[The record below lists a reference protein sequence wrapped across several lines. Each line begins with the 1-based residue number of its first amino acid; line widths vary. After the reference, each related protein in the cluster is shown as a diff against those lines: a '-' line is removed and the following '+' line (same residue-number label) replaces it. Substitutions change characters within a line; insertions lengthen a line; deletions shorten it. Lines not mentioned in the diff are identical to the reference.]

1 MGYSRPGFLE
11 ELTETIAKR
20 YGLGCNINTLLADI
34 DEGELSLDAR
44 GEHLSVS
51 EHEFD
56 WVPAF
61 KRTTNTLRTIVTNPK
76 IHLRVEKA
84 ILNAEIASKVDTVG
98 LQMTIRT
105 PQFWRKKD
113 NEYSPESVYANV
125 FEDEIAIYENRFI
138 LLLIDKMTNFIYR
151 RITYLYDK
159 VGCINRMI
167 SHAVPNIGDMEQ
179 VLRYGSF
186 YDILPADSG
195 RGSVLTMV
203 PEAERKNVLTT
214 TRSGFIDLVR
224 QLTILHRKL
233 SQLKMSEFY
242 KACAKA
248 RRLTDTEVHPTNI
261 LTMNAEYKVCYDF
274 YRFLLKYT
282 ADAPDRAISDADYQN
297 FVTLSLLH
305 TFHKLG
311 YTCDNGNAYL
321 SIRDGMCHLENVVI
335 SRGEVTFTLNAKQ
348 DNTIEV
354 EAEVS
359 QQMGE
364 FDRTKNLRK
373 KRRSRFIL
381 DLMADPRQVYTNDK
395 QIKEAMSK
403 LFHRRIAEGYDNC
416 YIFTTWDRMP
426 TNNVVFLVPET
437 VRLDNNL
444 LSLVRA
450 WTTFLEG
457 DSFIYAKRC
466 PVCGASTLTFD
477 DVNYEC
483 LECNSLYSMF
493 TVDVDGA
500 EGDAPPLEMI
510 WLKRFQTTGLGL

>member
-1 MGYSRPGFLE
+1 ME
-11 ELTETIAKR
+11 ELTKELVDR
-20 YGLGCNINTLLADI
+20 YGLGCNINTLLADMDDGDLVI
-34 DEGELSLDAR
+34 DAR
-44 GEHLSVS
+44 GEHLSVG

-61 KRTTNTLRTIVTNPK
+61 KRTTNTLRTIVANPK

-105 PQFWRKKD
+105 PQFWRRKD

-138 LLLIDKMTNFIYR
+138 LLLIDKMSNFIYR

-159 VGCINRMI
+159 VGCLNRMV
-167 SHAVPNIGDMEQ
+167 SHKTPDVGDVENIME
-179 VLRYGSF
+179 YGSF
-186 YDILPADSG
+186 YEILTETDGNAS
-195 RGSVLTMV
+195 LALV
-203 PEAERKNVLTT
+203 PETARKNVLTT
-214 TRSGFIDLVR
+214 NRSGFIDLVR
-224 QLTILHRKL
+224 QLIVLRQKL
-233 SQLKMSEFY
+233 AQLKMSDFY

-274 YRFLLKYT
+274 YRYLIKYT
-282 ADAPDRAISDADYQN
+282 ADGLDRAIADTDYQN
-297 FVTLSLLH
+297 FVLLSLLH

-311 YTCDNGNAYL
+311 YKCDTGNAYI
-321 SIRDGMCHLENVVI
+321 SIRDGRCHVEDVVVR
-335 SRGEVTFTLNAKQ
+335 RGEISFTLSAKQ
-348 DNTIEV
+348 QNAIVV

-359 QQMGE
+359 TQMGE
-364 FDRTKNLRK
+364 FDRAKNLRK
-373 KRRSRFIL
+373 KRLSRFVL
-381 DLMADPRQVYTNDK
+381 DLIADPQQVYTADD
-395 QIKEAMSK
+395 QIKKSFAKRFRER
-403 LFHRRIAEGYDNC
+403 LGEGFDNC

-426 TNNVVFLVPET
+426 ANNVVYLVPET

-444 LSLVRA
+444 MSLVKS

-466 PVCGASTLTFD
+466 PVCGSSMLTFN

-483 LECNSLYSMF
+483 LDCNSLYSMF

-500 EGDAPPLEMI
+500 KGELPPLEMI
-510 WLKRFQTTGLGL
+510 WLKRFQTAELAN